1 MLEFLM
7 TLMSLQFNIMIMNG
21 QLKNTIRFYYG
32 GHLME
37 NKEMTTIFE
46 EATKETSNKS
56 RSRRKE
62 DYKVK
67 ECKVMRYNK
76 NTKTLDVRFDKYG
89 IRLKDIDDVEINDTV
104 LVKYKGEIG
113 KSDFSIKI

>member
-1 MLEFLM
+1 
-7 TLMSLQFNIMIMNG
+7 
-21 QLKNTIRFYYG
+21 
-32 GHLME
+32 ME

-56 RSRRKE
+56 RSRKKE

-67 ECKVMRYNK
+67 ECKVIHYNK

-104 LVKYKGEIG
+104 LIKYKGEIG
-113 KSDFSIKI
+113 KPDFEYKL